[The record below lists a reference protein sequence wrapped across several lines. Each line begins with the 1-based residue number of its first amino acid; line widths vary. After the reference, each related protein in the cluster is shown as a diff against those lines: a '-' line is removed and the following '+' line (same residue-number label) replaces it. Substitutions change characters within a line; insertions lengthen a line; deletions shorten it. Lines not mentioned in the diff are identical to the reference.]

1 MENMIL
7 IYHSLAV
14 FFHTN
19 GPKVICDR
27 QGCVLTTLISQI
39 PLQMQNKKRNF
50 ITWQNKAFEYNVGSE
65 NYIMKNIH
73 G

>member
-19 GPKVICDR
+19 SPKVICDR